1 MTLIKTAALLIAT
14 LLISGF
20 VNAGHHEKGNHMMLA
35 AQPGQV
41 MVVYHWPCA
50 DADAGLSLLKGLIA
64 YERDASPY
72 PYSAAPALH
81 EDGAVVSVDVHGST
95 ESMNKA
101 MAWQAAD
108 TEWQSQFTVMAA
120 ACGSAD
126 DLSSKVLTMQ

>member
-1 MTLIKTAALLIAT
+1 MTRIKTATLLIAT
-14 LLISGF
+14 LLMPGF

-35 AQPGQV
+35 AQPGHV

-50 DADAGLSLLKGLIA
+50 DADAGLSLLKALIA

-81 EDGAVVSVDVHGST
+81 EDGAVVSVDVHGSS

-101 MAWQAAD
+101 IAWQAAD
-108 TEWQSQFTVMAA
+108 TEWQAQFTVMAA
-120 ACGSAD
+120 TCGSAD
-126 DLSSKVLTMQ
+126 DLSSHVLTMQ

>member
-1 MTLIKTAALLIAT
+1 
-14 LLISGF
+14 
-20 VNAGHHEKGNHMMLA
+20 MMLA

-50 DADAGLSLLKGLIA
+50 DADAGLSLLRALIA

-95 ESMNKA
+95 ESMNNA
-101 MAWQAAD
+101 LAWQAAD
-108 TEWQSQFTVMAA
+108 EEWQAQFAVMEAT
-120 ACGSAD
+120 CGSAD
-126 DLSSKVLTMQ
+126 DLSSHVLTMQ

>member
-1 MTLIKTAALLIAT
+1 MTRIKTAALLIAT
-14 LLISGF
+14 LLIPGF

-50 DADAGLSLLKGLIA
+50 DADAGLSLLKALIA

-81 EDGAVVSVDVHGST
+81 EDGAVVSVDVHGSS

-101 MAWQAAD
+101 ISWQAAD
-108 TEWQSQFTVMAA
+108 TQWQAQFTVMAA
-120 ACGSAD
+120 TCGSAD
-126 DLSSKVLTMQ
+126 DLSSHVLTMQ

>member
-14 LLISGF
+14 LLIPGF

>member
-1 MTLIKTAALLIAT
+1 MTRIKTAALLIAT
-14 LLISGF
+14 LLIPSF

-126 DLSSKVLTMQ
+126 DLSSQVLTMQ

>member
-1 MTLIKTAALLIAT
+1 MTRIKTATLLIAT
-14 LLISGF
+14 LLMPGF

-50 DADAGLSLLKGLIA
+50 DADAGLSLLKALIA

-81 EDGAVVSVDVHGST
+81 EDGAVVSVDVHGSS

-101 MAWQAAD
+101 IAWQAAD
-108 TEWQSQFTVMAA
+108 TEWQAQFTVMAA
-120 ACGSAD
+120 TCGSAD
-126 DLSSKVLTMQ
+126 DLSSHLLTMQ

>member
-1 MTLIKTAALLIAT
+1 MTRIKTATLLIAT
-14 LLISGF
+14 LLIPGF

-101 MAWQAAD
+101 IAWQAAD

-126 DLSSKVLTMQ
+126 DLSSQVLTMQ

>member
-1 MTLIKTAALLIAT
+1 MTLIKTATLLTAT
-14 LLISGF
+14 LLIPGF
-20 VNAGHHEKGNHMMLA
+20 ASAGHHEKGNHMMLA

-50 DADAGLSLLKGLIA
+50 DADAGLALLKGLIA

-95 ESMNKA
+95 ESMNNA
-101 MAWQAAD
+101 LAWQAAD
-108 TEWQSQFTVMAA
+108 EEWQAQFAVMEAT
-120 ACGSAD
+120 CGSAD
-126 DLSSKVLTMQ
+126 DLSSHVLTMQ

>member
-1 MTLIKTAALLIAT
+1 MTRIKTATLLIAT
-14 LLISGF
+14 MLMPGF

-50 DADAGLSLLKGLIA
+50 DADAGLSLLKALIA

-81 EDGAVVSVDVHGST
+81 EDGAVVSVDVHGSS

-101 MAWQAAD
+101 IAWQAAD
-108 TEWQSQFTVMAA
+108 TEWQAQFTVMAA
-120 ACGSAD
+120 TCGSAD
-126 DLSSKVLTMQ
+126 DLSSHVLTMQ

>member
-1 MTLIKTAALLIAT
+1 LIP
-14 LLISGF
+14 GF

-50 DADAGLSLLKGLIA
+50 DADAGLSLLKALIA

-81 EDGAVVSVDVHGST
+81 EDGAVVSVDVHGSS

-101 MAWQAAD
+101 IAWQAAD
-108 TEWQSQFTVMAA
+108 TEWQAQFTVMAA
-120 ACGSAD
+120 TCGSAD
-126 DLSSKVLTMQ
+126 DLSSHVLTMQ

>member
-1 MTLIKTAALLIAT
+1 MTRIKTATLLIAT
-14 LLISGF
+14 LLIPGF
-20 VNAGHHEKGNHMMLA
+20 VNAGHNEKGNHMMLA

-50 DADAGLSLLKGLIA
+50 DADAGLSLLKALIA

-81 EDGAVVSVDVHGST
+81 EDGAVVSVDVHSSS

-101 MAWQAAD
+101 IAWQAAD
-108 TEWQSQFTVMAA
+108 TEWQAQFTVMAA
-120 ACGSAD
+120 TCGSAD
-126 DLSSKVLTMQ
+126 DLSSHVLTMQ

>member
-14 LLISGF
+14 LLIPGF
-20 VNAGHHEKGNHMMLA
+20 VNAGHHEKGNQMMLA

-126 DLSSKVLTMQ
+126 DLSSQVLTMQ

>member
-1 MTLIKTAALLIAT
+1 MTRIKTATLLIAT
-14 LLISGF
+14 LLIPGF

-41 MVVYHWPCA
+41 MIVYHWPCA
-50 DADAGLSLLKGLIA
+50 DADAGLSLLKAMIA

-81 EDGAVVSVDVHGST
+81 EDGAVVSVDVHGSS

-101 MAWQAAD
+101 IAWQAAD
-108 TEWQSQFTVMAA
+108 TEWQAQFTVMAA
-120 ACGSAD
+120 TCGSAD
-126 DLSSKVLTMQ
+126 DLSSHVLTMQ

>member
-1 MTLIKTAALLIAT
+1 
-14 LLISGF
+14 
-20 VNAGHHEKGNHMMLA
+20 MMLA

-50 DADAGLSLLKGLIA
+50 DADAGLSLLKALIA

-81 EDGAVVSVDVHGST
+81 EDGAVVSVDVHGSS

-101 MAWQAAD
+101 IAWQAAD
-108 TEWQSQFTVMAA
+108 TEWQAQFTVMAA
-120 ACGSAD
+120 TCGSAD
-126 DLSSKVLTMQ
+126 DLSSHVLTMQ

>member
-1 MTLIKTAALLIAT
+1 MTRIKTAALLIAT
-14 LLISGF
+14 LLIPGF

>member
-1 MTLIKTAALLIAT
+1 MTRIKTATLLIAT
-14 LLISGF
+14 LLMPGF

-50 DADAGLSLLKGLIA
+50 DADAGLSLLKALLA

-81 EDGAVVSVDVHGST
+81 EDGAVVSVDVHGSS

-101 MAWQAAD
+101 IAWQAAD
-108 TEWQSQFTVMAA
+108 TEWQAQFTVMAA
-120 ACGSAD
+120 TCGSAD
-126 DLSSKVLTMQ
+126 DLSSHVLTMQ

>member
-1 MTLIKTAALLIAT
+1 MTPIKTATLLIAT
-14 LLISGF
+14 LLIPGF
-20 VNAGHHEKGNHMMLA
+20 VNAGHHEKGIHMMLA

-50 DADAGLSLLKGLIA
+50 DADAGLSLLKALIA

-81 EDGAVVSVDVHGST
+81 EDGAVVSVDVHGSS

-101 MAWQAAD
+101 IACQAAD
-108 TEWQSQFTVMAA
+108 TEWQAQFTVMAA
-120 ACGSAD
+120 TCGSAD
-126 DLSSKVLTMQ
+126 DLSSHVLTMQ

>member
-1 MTLIKTAALLIAT
+1 MTLSKTATLLIAA

-20 VNAGHHEKGNHMMLA
+20 ASAGHHEKGNHMMLA

-41 MVVYHWPCA
+41 MVMYHWPCA
-50 DADAGLSLLKGLIA
+50 DADAGLSLLKAMIA

-95 ESMNKA
+95 ESMNNA
-101 MAWQAAD
+101 TAWQTAD
-108 TEWQSQFTVMAA
+108 EEWQAQFAAMEA
-120 ACGSAD
+120 ACGSAE
-126 DLSSKVLTMQ
+126 DLSSHVLTM

>member
-1 MTLIKTAALLIAT
+1 MTRIKTATLLIAT
-14 LLISGF
+14 LLMPGF

-50 DADAGLSLLKGLIA
+50 DADAGLSLLKALIA

-81 EDGAVVSVDVHGST
+81 EDGAVVSVDVHGSS

-101 MAWQAAD
+101 ISWQAAD
-108 TEWQSQFTVMAA
+108 TEWQAQFTVMAA
-120 ACGSAD
+120 TCGSAD
-126 DLSSKVLTMQ
+126 DLSSHVLTMQ

>member
-1 MTLIKTAALLIAT
+1 MTRIKTATLLIAT
-14 LLISGF
+14 LLMPGF

-50 DADAGLSLLKGLIA
+50 DADAGLALLKTLIA

-81 EDGAVVSVDVHGST
+81 EDGAVVSVDVHGSS

-101 MAWQAAD
+101 IAWQAAD
-108 TEWQSQFTVMAA
+108 TEWQAQFTVMAA
-120 ACGSAD
+120 TCGSAD
-126 DLSSKVLTMQ
+126 DLSSHVLTMQ

>member
-1 MTLIKTAALLIAT
+1 MTRIKTATLLIAT
-14 LLISGF
+14 LLIPGF

-50 DADAGLSLLKGLIA
+50 DADAGLSLLKALIA

-81 EDGAVVSVDVHGST
+81 EDGAVVSVDVHGSS

-101 MAWQAAD
+101 ISWQAAD
-108 TEWQSQFTVMAA
+108 TQWQAQFTVMAA
-120 ACGSAD
+120 TCGSAD
-126 DLSSKVLTMQ
+126 DLSSHVLTMQ